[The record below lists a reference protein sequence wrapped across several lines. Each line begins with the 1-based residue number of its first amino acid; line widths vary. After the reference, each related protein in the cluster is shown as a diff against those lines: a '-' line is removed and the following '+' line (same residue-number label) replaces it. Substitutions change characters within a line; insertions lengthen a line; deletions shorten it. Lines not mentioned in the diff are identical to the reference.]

1 MGRRKTERMTIEKL
15 DDTGAIRL
23 VQELLHGMN
32 ERIEDIE
39 AYGNEKEISRAR
51 EELRSQYW
59 QVFSMGLS
67 AIRLEE
73 FDRRIEGRM
82 TRAVS

>member
-1 MGRRKTERMTIEKL
+1 MAKKIERLTIEKL

-59 QVFSMGLS
+59 QTFSMGV
-67 AIRLEE
+67 
-73 FDRRIEGRM
+73 
-82 TRAVS
+82 VSYKT